1 MSKTDNLP
9 HISVAEQVLFYLLAF
24 SCSEQKE
31 ARYIRNLHTF
41 AECSY
46 QQMYFW
52 LSQVPS
58 QSVRGAIADL
68 RKKGAISIF
77 HKQGLAQIRATV
89 AGKESFLARFPTFQR
104 FGEDWDEQWRIVI
117 LYQVRE
123 RGSHASSVYRKLRDL
138 LDQHGFAQLERGV
151 YVSPWPIPH
160 HMNEVLRSTHLNGHV
175 LAFATRELQYGDAR
189 ELASRLWNL
198 EKTSKDYAKLS
209 KQVGK
214 LLAEFQLKKGLT
226 DREKEIYS
234 TILFQSFQMLSL
246 DIMIPNQLS
255 DVIEERE
262 DVWKTLLSCM
272 QTLI

>member
-138 LDQHGFAQLERGV
+138 LD
-151 YVSPWPIPH
+151 H

-175 LAFATRELQYGDAR
+175 LAFATRELQHGDAR